1 MVDNQVW
8 RDKDIRISRM
18 GSIKASIN
26 LLDIAERLGLLDNE
40 VKGLSELYTLQGE
53 LSDKIFEYI
62 YKGMEK

>member
-26 LLDIAERLGLLDNE
+26 LLDIAERLGFLDSE